1 LTSNQF
7 WATMPDT
14 LELLGQAAGTSLQTF
29 EVAVKN
35 AAGLLV
41 VLPLIIMYI
50 FCQRFLVQ
58 GIESSG
64 LAN

>member
-1 LTSNQF
+1 
-7 WATMPDT
+7 MPET
-14 LELLGQAAGTSLQTF
+14 LDLLSEAAGTNAKTF

-35 AAGLLV
+35 TAGLLV

-50 FCQRFLVQ
+50 FCQRYLVQ